1 MKSKFFW
8 GIFLLLASAYLIIS
22 GLGIIPAVGVVRAV
36 GTVICIGI
44 MVSSIYNVS
53 FGGILFPLAFIGI
66 LYDEALHIEAITPW
80 PLLIAAL
87 LGTIGL
93 NLLFGGMRIKIKYKS
108 EKKKYEHETEQWEN
122 ASVENMNGEEIKI
135 VSRFGSV
142 IRYITSENFKSADV
156 TVRFGAAKIY
166 LDNAMVPAGNATLNL
181 DVSFG
186 GVEIYVPKNWQVI
199 NHLDASFGG
208 VDEKGKQSTDVVST
222 LTLQGSANFS
232 GVEIRYI

>member
-1 MKSKFFW
+1 MKSKIFW
-8 GIFLLLASAYLIIS
+8 GLFLLLASAYLIIS
-22 GLGIIPAVGVVRAV
+22 GLGIIPAVGVLRAV

-44 MVSSIYNVS
+44 IVSSICNLS

-66 LYDEALHIEAITPW
+66 MYDEVLHIESITPW

-93 NLLFGGMRIKIKYKS
+93 NLIFGGMRIKVMCKS
-108 EKKKYEHETEQWEN
+108 ESQKCKHEKQQWEN
-122 ASVENMNGEEIKI
+122 ASVEEMNGEEIKI
-135 VSRFGSV
+135 VTRFGSV
-142 IRYITSENFKSADV
+142 IRYINSENFQSADV

-166 LDNAMVPAGNATLNL
+166 MDNAMVPAGNATLNL

-208 VDEKGKQSTDVVST
+208 VEEKGKQSTDVVST